1 MDWRR
6 SSAVAAN
13 CLYPYYFK
21 LKNAQKWKS
30 WKKKKRGFSQPQESI
45 SRPLVT
51 RGKRL
56 KLGNLGLGLD
66 LVSFH
71 FHFSKFPLNT
81 CTFIFST
88 TFPFPALYFVSI
100 YFPLPF
106 ISCLTLNLVY
116 LLYFNIGYFNFNY
129 IFVDL
134 LFSQL
139 LCYLIFILMLW
150 IFSILNLFVM
160 GCN

>member
-1 MDWRR
+1 M
-6 SSAVAAN
+6 
-13 CLYPYYFK
+13 
-21 LKNAQKWKS
+21 
-30 WKKKKRGFSQPQESI
+30 
-45 SRPLVT
+45 T
-51 RGKRL
+51 RGKGL

-66 LVSFH
+66 LASFH
-71 FHFSKFPLNT
+71 FHFRKFPLNT
-81 CTFIFST
+81 CIFIFSV
-88 TFPFPALYFVSI
+88 TFPFPALYLVSI

-106 ISCLTLNLVY
+106 ISCLTLNRVY

-150 IFSILNLFVM
+150 IFIILILFVM
-160 GCN
+160 GFNQISSRVCNWIHKYLIVEAMVQISLYPQLATKCQVIDNGSIG